1 MKRIFFAALA
11 SLLFVVG
18 CQRVPLTGRNQLML
32 VGSKELLPMSFQ
44 SYRQLLDTSQVVG
57 TGPNVES
64 VRRVGQK
71 IQRAVEDYLRDNN
84 QLSLVEGFQ
93 WEYNVINSP
102 QINAFCMP
110 GGKVAFYTGI
120 LPICQ
125 NDEGIAVVMGHE
137 IAHAIANH
145 GAERMSQ
152 GLLSQGV
159 LTAGQIGLG
168 VAMSNKPQ
176 QTQQIYNNLFGLAA
190 PAAATIGYIL
200 PNSRNQESE
209 ADHLGLIFMA
219 KAGYDP
225 RESVAFWQRMAQA
238 SSGQRPPEFLSTH
251 PAETT
256 RIRNLNR
263 LIPKAMEYYPGQGG
277 RR

>member
-1 MKRIFFAALA
+1 MKRIFFAAFA

-32 VGSKELLPMSFQ
+32 VSSKELLPMSFQ
-44 SYRQLLDTSQVVG
+44 SYRQLLDTSRVVSSG
-57 TGPNVES
+57 ASVQS
-64 VRRVGQK
+64 VRQVGQR
-71 IQRAVEDYLRDNN
+71 IQRAVEDYLRENN
-84 QLSLVEGFQ
+84 QLGLIEGFQ
-93 WEYNVINSP
+93 WEYNVVENP
-102 QINAFCMP
+102 AVNAFCMP
-110 GGKVAFYTGI
+110 GGKVVFYTGI

-125 NDEGIAVVMGHE
+125 DEAGIAVVMGHE
-137 IAHAIANH
+137 IAHAIASH

-176 QTQQIYNNLFGLAA
+176 QTQQIYNSLYGLAA
-190 PAAATIGYIL
+190 PAAATVGYIL

-225 RESVAFWQRMAQA
+225 RTAVAFWQRMEQA
-238 SSGQRPPEFLSTH
+238 SNGPRPPEFLSTH

>member
-11 SLLFVVG
+11 SLLFVAG

-32 VGSKELLPMSFQ
+32 VSSKELLPMSFQ
-44 SYRQLLDTSQVVG
+44 SYRQLLDTSQVVRG
-57 TGPNVES
+57 GASVES
-64 VRRVGQK
+64 VREVGVK

-84 QLSLVEGFQ
+84 QLGLIEGFQ
-93 WEYNVINSP
+93 WEYNVVNSP

-110 GGKVAFYTGI
+110 GGKVVFYTGI

-125 NDEGIAVVMGHE
+125 NEEGIAVVMGHE
-137 IAHAIANH
+137 IAHAIASH

-159 LTAGQIGLG
+159 LTAGQVGLG

-176 QTQQIYNNLFGLAA
+176 QTQQIYNSVYGVAA
-190 PAAATIGYIL
+190 PAAAAIGYIL

-219 KAGYDP
+219 KAGYNPQAAVD
-225 RESVAFWQRMAQA
+225 FWQRMAA
-238 SSGQRPPEFLSTH
+238 AAKGPGTPEFLSTH
-251 PAETT
+251 PSEGT

-263 LIPKAMEYYPGQGG
+263 LVPKAMEYYNGQGG